1 MAPEGDH
8 PQRIVFC
15 YNEKNEELIFPSIN
29 AARKHFKVRWT
40 LIKKNLDTNKYTSI
54 NDEN

>member
-29 AARKHFKVRWT
+29 AARQHFKVRWT